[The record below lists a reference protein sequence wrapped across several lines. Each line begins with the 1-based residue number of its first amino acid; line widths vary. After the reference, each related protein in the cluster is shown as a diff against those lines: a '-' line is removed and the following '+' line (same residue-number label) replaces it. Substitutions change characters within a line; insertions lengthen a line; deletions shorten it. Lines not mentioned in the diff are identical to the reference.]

1 MSLST
6 IEAAFLQLNTSA
18 VAGTVSG
25 DQAIFN
31 NRSLAIP
38 PSNFPPLKIKDFEVY
53 LNNRRVPT
61 SLIITILENGSNIDV
76 RFDIASFLE
85 IPFATLEVDDEVLL
99 IGKFN

>member
-6 IEAAFLQLNTSA
+6 IEAAFLQLNTSS
-18 VAGTVSG
+18 VADTVSG
-25 DQAIFN
+25 DQAIFY

-61 SLIITILENGSNIDV
+61 SLIITILENGSNINV